1 MVKVKEQSSV
11 SGSPG
16 TGLCCTWSY
25 ILVEMK
31 GFTKAEKCGILAM
44 IFDLACARRKYYDPM
59 L

>member
-1 MVKVKEQSSV
+1 VKEQSSV

-16 TGLCCTWSY
+16 MGLCCTWSY